1 MTLTHWQPFSEM
13 NSLQR
18 DMNRLFDVLEPMD
31 RESTQQ
37 FVPLVEMSET
47 ADTIYLQVEVPGM
60 NANDLDVRV
69 TKEAVAIH
77 GDRQSSFQQNA
88 MVRSEFRHGKFSRVI
103 PLPTI
108 VNNSAVKGNYQN
120 GIMSLE
126 LPKLKQENK
135 PVKVNLGSGND
146 RATLKA
152 TESQLE
158 MKAAA
163 RDAEQP
169 NSLEGGYGNTV
180 EADLWNDSQ
189 SVE

>member
-1 MTLTHWQPFSEM
+1 MTLIHWQPFSEM

-18 DMNRLFDVLEPMD
+18 DMNRLFDTLEPME

-37 FVPLVEMSET
+37 FVPLVEISET

-69 TKEAVAIH
+69 TKEAVAIY
-77 GDRQSSFQQNA
+77 GDRQSSFQQNGI
-88 MVRSEFRHGKFSRVI
+88 VRSEFCYGKFSRVI

-120 GIMSLE
+120 GIMNLE

-135 PVKVNLGSGND
+135 PIKVNLGSSND

-152 TESQLE
+152 KPQLE
-158 MKAAA
+158 KPAD

-169 NSLEGGYGNTV
+169 NSPEGGYGNTV
-180 EADLWNDSQ
+180 EADLWNDNQ